1 MMQENRSSVLS
12 HPSLLVDALLVLVIV
27 LGLWTLFGWLNA
39 PAEPVGTFSMQL
51 IPDDVAP
58 AVQPT
63 ANQDVLSVEQHSQL
77 TLR

>member
-12 HPSLLVDALLVLVIV
+12 HPSLLVDASLVLVIA
-27 LGLWTLFGWLNA
+27 LGLWTLFGWINV
-39 PAEPVGTFSMQL
+39 PAEPAGTFSMQL

-58 AVQPT
+58 AVQTT
-63 ANQDVLSVEQHSQL
+63 ANQDVLSMKQHSQL